1 MGFLGFIGEFR
12 HFAQRTTNLFFLFLF
27 LSFLFS
33 CSKNEEITHREGE
46 MVIYVDP
53 SNLNLLEALTE
64 IYMIKFP
71 KVSFKLIPQ
80 SENEILKNLID
91 TVAYAAFINQ
101 PLSDE
106 YSKVIQQK
114 TQTSTRSTL
123 LAYDAALF
131 INNIENS
138 RSSISLSEIKNG
150 ILNDSLQIVFDNG
163 NSGNF
168 NTVIHKLGIELPIN
182 SSVFALN
189 NADEVIDFVQ
199 KSKNSIGV
207 IGMNEI
213 SESGNP
219 RVIETL
225 QKIKILSIIDEN
237 GVAQEANVPNILTMS
252 YPFSK
257 GVYFIVREP
266 GFGIGSGFSRFAG
279 SQQGQLIVKRA
290 GLQPNYLYA
299 REVQVNLK
307 NIE

>member
-1 MGFLGFIGEFR
+1 MGFSGFIEVFK

-138 RSSISLSEIKNG
+138 RTSISLSEIKNG

-199 KSKNSIGV
+199 KSRNSIGV

-213 SESGNP
+213 SESGNSQ
-219 RVIETL
+219 VIEIL
-225 QKIKILSIIDEN
+225 QKIKVLSVIDEN
-237 GVAQEANVPNILTMS
+237 GVAQEASVPNILTMS

-307 NIE
+307 SVE